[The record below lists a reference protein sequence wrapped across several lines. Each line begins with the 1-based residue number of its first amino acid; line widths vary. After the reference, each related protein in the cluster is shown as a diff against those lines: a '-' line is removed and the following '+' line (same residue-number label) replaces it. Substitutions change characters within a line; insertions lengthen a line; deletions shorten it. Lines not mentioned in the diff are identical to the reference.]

1 MLVKIVFVAL
11 FASTT
16 LVDGAADVLSS
27 FAQDKIVP
35 NVLETAPTTL
45 LVVRY
50 GDKRQVALGGELST
64 DDVAHKPSA
73 LEWPADKNAL
83 YTVIDVDAIAAAS
96 PLLLSVV
103 QVMPLVILLFIFD
116 QSQSCKN

>member
-50 GDKRQVALGGELST
+50 GDKRQVALGGELRPTMSRT
-64 DDVAHKPSA
+64 SCRRSSGRPTKMRF
-73 LEWPADKNAL
+73 
-83 YTVIDVDAIAAAS
+83 T
-96 PLLLSVV
+96 PL
-103 QVMPLVILLFIFD
+103 
-116 QSQSCKN
+116 

>member
-27 FAQDKIVP
+27 FAQDEIVP
-35 NVLETAPTTL
+35 NILETAPTTL

-64 DDVAHKPSA
+64 DDVAHEPSA

-83 YTVIDVDAIAAAS
+83 YTVMKGWAIDEIARCRRQHAPAVCS
-96 PLLLSVV
+96 RS
-103 QVMPLVILLFIFD
+103 
-116 QSQSCKN
+116 